1 LAERAGAVES
11 IDRSKQIGVM
21 GMRRGWI
28 VALAV
33 LVLVIVGLGVA
44 GAVWGDSDWGRHGGD
59 VVSRTVAQDGT
70 ETIVVREG
78 HHGGFGFFPFGLFFF
93 PLVILFW
100 VFIFRAL
107 VFRGPWNGGYRGGPW
122 GPGGPG
128 AGNGSNGGPGWLD
141 EWHRRA
147 HSGDASEA
155 RDDRPNDQPP
165 SPATS

>member
-1 LAERAGAVES
+1 
-11 IDRSKQIGVM
+11 M

-28 VALAV
+28 AALAV

-44 GAVWGDSDWGRHGGD
+44 GAIWGDGDWGRHGSD
-59 VVSRTVAQDGT
+59 VVSRTVSQDGT

-100 VFIFRAL
+100 VAIFRAF

-122 GPGGPG
+122 GPGGPP
-128 AGNGSNGGPGWLD
+128 AGNGGNAPSWFD
-141 EWHRRA
+141 DWHRRA
-147 HSGDASEA
+147 HSGDANA
-155 RDDRPNDQPP
+155 RPDDRADDRPNDQPP
-165 SPATS
+165 SPVTS